1 MVSISGTGTTADRN
15 GPFSV
20 FSYGHDF
27 LSSECELS
35 ENLFTIKRMGS
46 VPKISVPSEHS
57 HQSSKYKTEQL
68 CINVQR

>member
-1 MVSISGTGTTADRN
+1 MVSITATGTTADRN
-15 GPFSV
+15 GPFRV

-27 LSSECELS
+27 LSSESELS
-35 ENLFTIKRMGS
+35 ENLFAIKRMGS
-46 VPKISVPSEHS
+46 VPKNSVPSQHS

>member
-1 MVSISGTGTTADRN
+1 MVSVTATGTTADRN

-35 ENLFTIKRMGS
+35 ENLFTIECQYQTDGFC
-46 VPKISVPSEHS
+46 PSKHS
-57 HQSSKYKTEQL
+57 HQSSKYKTEQPF
-68 CINVQR
+68 ISDV